1 MIASG
6 RARVKIA
13 CLGHPVQPR
22 LTLPGGA
29 RLRHNHTAMARF
41 AVYPG
46 GQEPPTAV
54 VALAEQ
60 VERDGGAALAVYRE
74 PVGEHW
80 QVFCLL
86 PMAKV
91 APTPYQR
98 DLSPTHVKRL
108 HDVVKKIDR
117 FVDPIVVMAVKP
129 GLYWTPNGNH
139 RRAVLAKLK
148 AAYVPAILVPEPEV
162 AFQILAL
169 NTEKAHNLKE
179 KSLEVIRMYRGL
191 LEEDPEAGEER
202 YAFQFEAPH
211 FITLGLCYEA
221 NKRFAGGAFA
231 PILRRVD
238 KFLKG
243 SFPRAFRE
251 REERAGLVRAVDEA
265 LGAVVARLKK
275 RGINHP
281 YVKNYV
287 LARTTPLTRERKTL
301 PSFEQTFT
309 KLTASLEAF
318 DVGKVRYEDIQ
329 RSAIMA
335 IPGGE

>member
-1 MIASG
+1 
-6 RARVKIA
+6 
-13 CLGHPVQPR
+13 
-22 LTLPGGA
+22 
-29 RLRHNHTAMARF
+29 MAQW
-41 AVYPG
+41 AVFPEG
-46 GQEPPTAV
+46 GQPSKPA

-60 VERDGGAALAVYRE
+60 IERDGGRALALYQE

-80 QVFCLL
+80 QIFCLL

-91 APTPYQR
+91 EATPYQR

-108 HDVVKKIDR
+108 QEVVKKIGR
-117 FVDPIVVMAVKP
+117 FVDPIVVMSVKP

-139 RRAVLAKLK
+139 RRAVLEKLK
-148 AAYVPAILVPEPEV
+148 AKMIPAILVPEPEV

-179 KSLEVIRMYRGL
+179 KALEVIRMYRGL
-191 LEEDPEAGEER
+191 VEAEPHSGEED
-202 YAFQFEAPH
+202 YAFQFESAH
-211 FITLGLCYEA
+211 FITLGLLYEE

-243 SFPRAFRE
+243 GLPRSYKE
-251 REERAGLVRAVDEA
+251 REARAEMVREVDLA
-265 LGAVVARLKK
+265 LAQVVAKLKK

-281 YVKNYV
+281 YVKNFV

-301 PSFEQTFT
+301 PGFEQTWR
-309 KLTASLEAF
+309 KLAQNLEAF
-318 DVGKVRYEDIQ
+318 DVAKVRYEDIQ

-335 IPGGE
+335 APPAS